1 MTLLIVPLSRKDLTK
16 ALSVLC
22 IFIVVFETLII
33 YIMIIL
39 WLGFQVNFITAAQA
53 NL

>member
-1 MTLLIVPLSRKDLTK
+1 MMTLLIVPDLIK
-16 ALSVLC
+16 ALRVFSIV
-22 IFIVVFETLII
+22 IFIFETLII

-39 WLGFQVNFITAAQA
+39 WLGFQVNFSTAAQA

>member
-1 MTLLIVPLSRKDLTK
+1 MTELIVPDLIQ
-16 ALSVLC
+16 ALRMFS
-22 IFIVVFETLII
+22 IVIFETLII

-39 WLGFQVNFITAAQA
+39 WLGFQVNFSTAAQA